1 MRRGIARAKRD
12 LGTHHLL
19 SKGVYKENTRS
30 LIRIL
35 VKAGCSQE
43 HVGKVIKAVLKTAG
57 MAVDGDIS
65 RPTVARVIR
74 EGLIA
79 AEVQLGYEMKQA
91 GSEFNITLL

>member
-1 MRRGIARAKRD
+1 
-12 LGTHHLL
+12 
-19 SKGVYKENTRS
+19 
-30 LIRIL
+30 

-79 AEVQLGYEMKQA
+79 AEVQ
-91 GSEFNITLL
+91 